1 MASGAEFH
9 FSTAGMGVS
18 LKTVLDWRRR
28 LAATVLFLS
37 ASAASQTALAQGF
50 VPPPRSIADI
60 TAVLDSEKPD
70 PAKLARYLAQADAQV
85 PAGASA
91 AALAEFYRDRS
102 VAASQIGRID
112 QWIADAKEALRLADQ
127 VNDSALSDDSRNQL
141 AQAESQVGNYAA
153 GIEYARQRVAT
164 AGNFLGQAATAH
176 GQLASAYAFAGHLP
190 EARTEAEASLNMAKA
205 FKDARR
211 VEQITVTN
219 AQRGAVFA
227 AGAVAE
233 VEGRTADAESRYRQ
247 AAAMAQSVLDG
258 YDGWMNQHKGSKETF
273 QGVVTNMQLRLALMV
288 ARQGR
293 LAEAEAI
300 VRQTLLDTLHQ
311 QGRYAPRTAG
321 TVGTLATIVLDEGRP
336 DDALRLAQ
344 AAVDIFDKIGASRG
358 ARISTNARLGVA
370 NALVVKGDWK
380 AAMAAYDEAARGIGP
395 QDQAARTLFNGALA
409 RIIAMIK
416 TGRVSEALDQVSR
429 VAQTREQNLGPSH
442 PATVE
447 AEGLRAAALYF
458 AGQKG
463 EALAAFRSAV
473 PKLIQASRIN
483 DSGEGAPI
491 LRELQL
497 RFVLETYIGL
507 LSESR
512 DAAAASEAFAL
523 ADVIRGQAVQRALAE
538 SAARVSVRDPA
549 LADLVRREQDARSQ
563 INALFALIANIQ
575 SAPAD
580 QRDDKAVST
589 LRTQVDQLRG
599 NRAKLREE
607 IERRFPNY
615 ANLIDP
621 KPVSLDQVRKV
632 LGPDEAMVSFYLGE
646 TRSFAWALTASGAP
660 AFAAAPLSAAK
671 ITEEVQALRRALEPN
686 ASTLAEI
693 PAFDTDRAYRLYAAL
708 LQPVEAGWHAA
719 KSLLVVPHGALGE
732 LPLALLPT
740 AAGKRGAA
748 GALPFTEYQKVPWLV
763 RQVAVTQLPSATSL
777 VTLRTLPAGSASRR
791 AFLGF
796 GDPWFNEAEA
806 KEAQSGAGSGMVIA
820 SRGAGGKGLHIV
832 LRAAPKTETAATAT
846 VASLPRLP
854 ETADEVRNIAIALKA
869 DPNADVFLGARANEE
884 TVRTADLGNRRVV
897 MFATHGLVP
906 GDLDGLQEPAL
917 ALSAPGVAHVQGDG
931 LLTMSKILGLKL
943 DADWVVLSAC
953 NTASGSGAGA
963 EAVSGLGRAFFYAG
977 TRALL
982 VSNWPVETTSARMLT
997 TDLFHRQAEQPNL
1010 SRAEALRQAE
1020 LALIDGPGFAADGK
1034 PLFSY
1039 AHPIFWAPFAVIGD
1053 GGR

>member
-1 MASGAEFH
+1 MKLC
-9 FSTAGMGVS
+9 VS
-18 LKTVLDWRRR
+18 WRRHTAVA
-28 LAATVLFLS
+28 LLLG
-37 ASAASQTALAQGF
+37 ASAISSTALAQTY

-70 PAKLARYLAQADAQV
+70 PTKLARYLAQADAQV
-85 PAGASA
+85 PVGASPD
-91 AALAEFYRDRS
+91 ALAAFYRDRS
-102 VAASQIGRID
+102 VAASQLGRID
-112 QWIADAKEALRLADQ
+112 QWIADAKEAVRLADQ
-127 VNDSALSDDSRNQL
+127 VNDTNLSDDARNQL
-141 AQAESQVGNYAA
+141 VQAESQVGNYAA

-164 AGNFLGQAATAH
+164 AGNFLGQAVGAHAT
-176 GQLASAYAFAGHLP
+176 LASSYAFAGHLQ
-190 EARTEAEASLNMAKA
+190 EARAEA
-205 FKDARR
+205 DAAVNGVKTMQQMRR
-211 VEQITVTN
+211 IEPITITN
-219 AQRGAVFA
+219 AQRSVVFA
-227 AGAVAE
+227 VGVVAE
-233 VEGRTADAESRYRQ
+233 VEGRTADAETQYRQ
-247 AAAMAQSVLDG
+247 ALAAAQSVLDG

-273 QGVVTNMQLRLALMV
+273 QSVVTGMQSRLALV
-288 ARQGR
+288 VERQGR

-300 VRQTLLDTLHQ
+300 ARQTLLDNLHQ
-311 QGRYAPRTAG
+311 QGRYAPRTASTIG
-321 TVGTLATIVLDEGRP
+321 VLANIVLDEGRP

-344 AAVDIFDKIGASRG
+344 AAVEIFDKIGASRG
-358 ARISTNARLGVA
+358 ARISTNARVVVG
-370 NALVVKGDWK
+370 NALLVKGDWK
-380 AAMAAYDEAARGIGP
+380 AAMAAYDEAGRGIGP
-395 QDQAARTLFNGALA
+395 QDQGASALFNGALG
-409 RIIAMIK
+409 RIIAMLK
-416 TGRVSEALDQVSR
+416 TGRAAEALDHVSR
-429 VAQTREQNLGPSH
+429 VAEARLKNLGPSH
-442 PATVE
+442 PATLE
-447 AEGLRAAALYF
+447 TQGLRAAALYF
-458 AGQKG
+458 AGRKD
-463 EALAAFRSAV
+463 EALAAFRDAV
-473 PKLIQASRIN
+473 PKLIQASRVN
-483 DSGEGAPI
+483 DSGDSAPI
-491 LRELQL
+491 LREMQM
-497 RFVLETYIGL
+497 RFVLETYISL
-507 LSESR
+507 LSERR
-512 DAAAASEAFAL
+512 DAAAAGEAFEL
-523 ADVIRGQAVQRALAE
+523 ADVIRGQSVQRALAQ

-549 LADLVRREQDARSQ
+549 LADLVRREQDARAQ

-575 SAPAD
+575 AAPAD
-580 QRDDKAVST
+580 QRDDKAAAA
-589 LRTQVDQLRG
+589 LRAQVDQMRG

-621 KPVSLDQVRKV
+621 KPVTLDQARKV
-632 LGPDEAMVSFYLGE
+632 LGADEAMVTFYLGE
-646 TRSFAWALTASGAP
+646 SRSFVWAVPASGAP
-660 AFAAAPLSAAK
+660 VFAAAPLSAVQVAA
-671 ITEEVQALRRALEPN
+671 EVQMLRRALEPN

-708 LQPVEAGWHAA
+708 LQPVESGWRAA

-740 AAGKRGAA
+740 APGKPGAA
-748 GALPFTEYQKVPWLV
+748 GALPFAEYQKVPWLI

-777 VTLRTLPAGSASRR
+777 VTLRTLPAGNASRR

-806 KEAQSGAGSGMVIA
+806 KEAQSGAGSGTVIA

-854 ETADEVRNIAIALKA
+854 ETADEVRNVAIALKA
-869 DPNADVFLGARANEE
+869 DPNADVFLGAKANEE

-917 ALSAPGVAHVQGDG
+917 ALSAPGVAHIQSGDG

-953 NTASGSGAGA
+953 NTAAGSGAGA

-982 VSNWPVETTSARMLT
+982 VSNWPVETTSARTLT
-997 TDLFHRQAEQPNL
+997 TDLFRRQAEQPGL

-1053 GGR
+1053 GGGSRG

>member
-1 MASGAEFH
+1 MAFN
-9 FSTAGMGVS
+9 
-18 LKTVLDWRRR
+18 WRRH
-28 LAATVLFLS
+28 AAAALVLGVFS
-37 ASAASQTALAQGF
+37 ISQTAAAQTY

-60 TAVLDSEKPD
+60 TAILDSEKPD
-70 PAKLARYLAQADAQV
+70 PAKLARYVAQADAQV
-85 PAGASA
+85 PAGASPAQLA
-91 AALAEFYRDRS
+91 AFYRDRS
-102 VAASQIGRID
+102 VAASQLGRID

-127 VNDSALSDDSRNQL
+127 VNDTNLSDDSRNQL

-164 AGNFLGQAATAH
+164 AGTFVGQAAAAH
-176 GQLASAYAFAGHLP
+176 GQLASAYAFAGHLT

-211 VEQITVTN
+211 VDAITVTN
-219 AQRGAVFA
+219 AQRSAIFA

-233 VEGRTADAESRYRQ
+233 VEGRLADAESQYRQ
-247 AAAMAQSVLDG
+247 AAAAAHTVLDG

-273 QGVVTNMQLRLALMV
+273 QSVVASMELRLAYV
-288 ARQGR
+288 VSRQGR

-300 VRQTLLDTLHQ
+300 ARQVLLNTLHE
-311 QGRYAPRTAG
+311 QGRYAPRTAVAVY
-321 TVGTLATIVLDEGRP
+321 TVANIVIDEGRP
-336 DDALRLAQ
+336 DDALRLGQ
-344 AAVDIFDKIGASRG
+344 AAVEIFDRIGASRG
-358 ARISTNARLGVA
+358 ARFSVGARLAVA

-380 AAMAAYDEAARGIGP
+380 TAMAAYDEASRGIGP
-395 QDQAARTLFNGALA
+395 QDQSGRALFNGTLA
-409 RIIAMIK
+409 RFIAMLK
-416 TGRVSEALDQVSR
+416 TGRAAEALEQVSR
-429 VAQTREQNLGPSH
+429 LAEGRLQNLGPNH
-442 PATVE
+442 PATLE
-447 AEGLRAAALYF
+447 TDGLRAAALYY
-458 AGQKG
+458 AGRKD
-463 EALAAFRSAV
+463 EALAAFRAAV
-473 PKLIQASRIN
+473 PKLIQASRVS
-483 DSGEGAPI
+483 DSGDNAPI
-491 LRELQL
+491 LREMQM

-512 DAAAASEAFAL
+512 DAAAAGEAFAL
-523 ADVIRGQAVQRALAE
+523 ADVIRGQSVQRALAQ

-580 QRDDKAVST
+580 QRDDKAAAA
-589 LRTQVDQLRG
+589 LRAQVDQFRG
-599 NRAKLREE
+599 SRAKLREE
-607 IERRFPNY
+607 IERRFPDY

-621 KPVSLDQVRKV
+621 KPVTLEQARKV
-632 LGPDEAMVSFYLGE
+632 LGPDEAMVTFYLGE
-646 TRSFAWALTASGAP
+646 SRSFVWAVPSSGAP
-660 AFAAAPLSAAK
+660 AFASAPLSAEKVA
-671 ITEEVQALRRALEPN
+671 EEVRALRRALEPD
-686 ASTLAEI
+686 ASTLAQI

-708 LQPVEAGWHAA
+708 LQPVESGWHSA

-740 AAGKRGAA
+740 AAGKPGPS
-748 GALPFTEYQKVPWLV
+748 GALPFAEYQKVPWLV

-777 VTLRTLPAGSASRR
+777 VTLRTLPPGNASRR

-796 GDPWFNEAEA
+796 GDPWFNDAEA
-806 KEAQSGAGSGMVIA
+806 KEAQTQGAGSGTVIA

-832 LRAAPKTETAATAT
+832 LRSAPKTETAATAT
-846 VASLPRLP
+846 LASLPRLP
-854 ETADEVRNIAIALKA
+854 ETADEVRNVAIALKA
-869 DPNADVFLGARANEE
+869 DPSADVFLGAKANEE
-884 TVRTADLGNRRVV
+884 TVRTTDLGNRRVV

-917 ALSAPGVAHVQGDG
+917 ALSAPGVAHIQGDG

-953 NTASGSGAGA
+953 NTAAGSGAGA

-997 TDLFHRQAEQPNL
+997 TDLFRRQAEQPGL

-1020 LALIDGPGFAADGK
+1020 LALIDGPGFSADGK
-1034 PLFSY
+1034 SLFSY

>member
-1 MASGAEFH
+1 MIG
-9 FSTAGMGVS
+9 
-18 LKTVLDWRRR
+18 LDWRRR
-28 LAATVLFLS
+28 FAGVLAVIEI
-37 ASAASQTALAQGF
+37 AAAPCVAAAQTF

-60 TAVLDSEKPD
+60 TAVLDSERPD
-70 PAKLARYLAQADAQV
+70 PVKLARYVAQADAQV
-85 PAGASA
+85 PAGASP
-91 AALAEFYRDRS
+91 AALAAFYRDRS
-102 VAASQIGRID
+102 VAASQLGRVD

-127 VNDSALSDDSRNQL
+127 VNEPNLSDDSRNQL

-164 AGNFLGQAATAH
+164 AGTFIGQAVTAH
-176 GQLASAYAFAGHLP
+176 GQLAGAYAFAGHLP
-190 EARTEAEASLNMAKA
+190 EARVEAEAALNGAKA
-205 FKDARR
+205 FGDVRR
-211 VEQITVTN
+211 VEAITVTN
-219 AQRGAVFA
+219 AQRSAISAAAV
-227 AGAVAE
+227 VAE
-233 VEGRTADAESRYRQ
+233 AEGRFADAENLYRQ
-247 AAAMAQSVLDG
+247 AAVAAQSVLSG

-273 QGVVTNMQLRLALMV
+273 QAIVSGTRIRLAQVV

-300 VRQTLLDTLHQ
+300 LRQALLDTLHE
-311 QGRYAPRTAG
+311 QGRYAPRTAAV
-321 TVGTLATIVLDEGRP
+321 VGNLASVVLDEGRP

-344 AAVDIFDKIGASRG
+344 SGVDIFDRIGASRG
-358 ARISTNARLGVA
+358 ARPSVGTRLAVA
-370 NALVVKGDWK
+370 NALAVKGDWK
-380 AAMAAYDEAARGIGP
+380 AAMAAYDEAGRGIGP
-395 QDQAARTLFNGALA
+395 QDQSARILFNGALA
-409 RIIAMIK
+409 RIIAMLK
-416 TGRVSEALDQVSR
+416 TGRASEAVEQVTR
-429 VAQTREQNLGPSH
+429 LAQAREQNLGPSH

-447 AEGLRAAALYF
+447 AEGLRAAALYV
-458 AGQKG
+458 AGQKND
-463 EALAAFRSAV
+463 ALTAFRAAV
-473 PKLIQASRIN
+473 PKLIQGSRVN
-483 DSGEGAPI
+483 DNGEGAPI
-491 LRELQL
+491 LREMQL

-512 DAAAASEAFAL
+512 DAAAAGEAFVL
-523 ADVIRGQAVQRALAE
+523 ADVIRGQAVQRALSE

-563 INALFALIANIQ
+563 VNALFGLLASVQA
-575 SAPAD
+575 APAH
-580 QRDDKAVST
+580 QRDDKTVTA
-589 LRTQVDQLRG
+589 LRVQVDQLRSA
-599 NRAKLREE
+599 RAKLREE
-607 IERRFPNY
+607 IEKRFPDY

-621 KPVSLDQVRKV
+621 RPVSLDQLRKV
-632 LGPDEAMVSFYLGE
+632 LAPDEALLSFYLGE
-646 TRSFAWALTASGAP
+646 SRSFVWAVPASGQV

-671 ITEEVQALRRALEPN
+671 LDEEVHALRRALEPN
-686 ASTLAEI
+686 ASTLGEI
-693 PAFDTDRAYRLYAAL
+693 PAFDTDRAYKLYAAL
-708 LQPVEAGWHAA
+708 LQPIESGWRSA

-740 AAGKRGAA
+740 GPGKPGAA
-748 GALPFTEYQKVPWLV
+748 GALPFAEYQKVPWLL

-777 VTLRTLPAGSASRR
+777 VTLRTLPAGNPSRR

-806 KEAQSGAGSGMVIA
+806 KEAQSGGGSGTVIA
-820 SRGAGGKGLHIV
+820 SRGGGKGLHIV
-832 LRAAPKTETAATAT
+832 LRSAPKTETAASAS

-869 DPNADVFLGARANEE
+869 DPAADVFLGAKANEE
-884 TVRTADLGNRRVV
+884 TVRTADLAHRRVV

-917 ALSAPGVAHVQGDG
+917 ALSAPSVAHIQGDG

-953 NTASGSGAGA
+953 NTAAGNGAGA

-982 VSNWPVETTSARMLT
+982 VSNWPVETTSARILT
-997 TDLFHRQAEQPNL
+997 TDLFRRQAEQPNL

-1020 LALIDGPGFAADGK
+1020 LALIDGPGFSADGK

-1053 GGR
+1053 GGGSKS

>member
-1 MASGAEFH
+1 MGA
-9 FSTAGMGVS
+9 S
-18 LKTVLDWRRR
+18 LKIWFSARWPAAAVV
-28 LAATVLFLS
+28 LAALLGSLHT
-37 ASAASQTALAQGF
+37 APAQTF
-50 VPPPRSIADI
+50 VPPPRSISDI

-85 PAGASA
+85 PAGASPA
-91 AALAEFYRDRS
+91 PLAEFYRDRS
-102 VAASQIGRID
+102 VAASQLGRID
-112 QWIADAKEALRLADQ
+112 QWIADAKEALKLADQ
-127 VNDSALSDDSRNQL
+127 VNDAALSDDSRNQL

-153 GIEYARQRVAT
+153 GIDYARQRVAT
-164 AGNFLGQAATAH
+164 AGPFIGQAATAH

-190 EARTEAEASLNMAKA
+190 EARAEAEASLNAAKA

-211 VEQITVTN
+211 VEPITITN
-219 AQRGAVFA
+219 AQRSAVFA
-227 AGAVAE
+227 AAAVAE
-233 VEGRTADAESRYRQ
+233 VEGRYADAESQYRQ
-247 AAAMAQSVLDG
+247 AVAAAQTVSDG
-258 YDGWMNQHKGSKETF
+258 YNSWMNQHKGSRETF
-273 QGVVTNMQLRLALMV
+273 QGIVTNMALRLALTV
-288 ARQGR
+288 SRQGR

-300 VRQTLLDTLHQ
+300 TRQALLDCLHQ

-321 TVGTLATIVLDEGRP
+321 SVGVLANIVLDEGRA
-336 DDALRLAQ
+336 DDALRLAE

-358 ARISTNARLGVA
+358 ARISTNARLVVA

-380 AAMAAYDEAARGIGP
+380 AAMAAYDEAGRGIGP
-395 QDQAARTLFNGALA
+395 QDQAGRTLFNGALA
-409 RIIAMIK
+409 RIIAMLK
-416 TGRVSEALDQVSR
+416 TGRAAEALEQVSR
-429 VAQTREQNLGPSH
+429 VADARLQSLGPSH
-442 PATVE
+442 PSTLE
-447 AEGLRAAALYF
+447 TEGLRAAALYY
-458 AGQKG
+458 AGRKD
-463 EALAAFRSAV
+463 EALAAFRAAV
-473 PKLIQASRIN
+473 PKLIQASRVN
-483 DSGEGAPI
+483 DSGDNAPI
-491 LRELQL
+491 LHEMQM
-497 RFVLETYIGL
+497 RFVLEAYIGL

-512 DAAAASEAFAL
+512 DPAAAAEAFAL
-523 ADVIRGQAVQRALAE
+523 ADVIRGQSVQRALAQ

-575 SAPAD
+575 AAPAD
-580 QRDDKAVST
+580 QRDDKAAAS
-589 LRTQVDQLRG
+589 LRAQVDQLRG
-599 NRAKLREE
+599 GRAKLREE
-607 IERRFPNY
+607 IERRFPDY

-621 KPVSLDQVRKV
+621 KPVTLEQARKV
-632 LGPDEAMVSFYLGE
+632 LAPDEAMLTFYLGE
-646 TRSFAWALTASGAP
+646 TRSFAWAVPASGAP
-660 AFAAAPLSAAK
+660 AFASTPLSAQK
-671 ITEEVQALRRALEPN
+671 IAEEVHALRRALEPD
-686 ASTLAEI
+686 ASTLVQI

-708 LQPVEAGWHAA
+708 LQPIESGWRSA

-740 AAGKRGAA
+740 SPGKPGPA
-748 GALPFTEYQKVPWLV
+748 GALPFAEYQKVPWLV

-777 VTLRTLPAGSASRR
+777 VTLRTLPAGNASRH

-796 GDPWFNEAEA
+796 GDPWFNAAEA
-806 KEAQSGAGSGMVIA
+806 KEAQTQGSGSGTVIA
-820 SRGAGGKGLHIV
+820 SRGVGGKGLRIV

-854 ETADEVRNIAIALKA
+854 ETADEVRNVAIALKA
-869 DPNADVFLGARANEE
+869 DPSADVFLGARANEE
-884 TVRTADLGNRRVV
+884 AVRTADLGNRRVV

-917 ALSAPGVAHVQGDG
+917 ALSAPDVAHVQGDG

-953 NTASGSGAGA
+953 NTAAGSGAGA

-982 VSNWPVETTSARMLT
+982 VSNWPVETTSARTLT
-997 TDLFHRQAEQPNL
+997 TDLFRRQAEQPGL

-1020 LALIDGPGFAADGK
+1020 LALIDGPGFLADGK

-1053 GGR
+1053 GGGSKT